1 VTILAT
7 PTINGTEAG
16 QAISDQQTIAP
27 FADVAIADTNIGQT
41 ETLTVT
47 LSAAANGT
55 LTNLGGGAYNSAT
68 GVYTVTG
75 AASAVTAALAGLVFT
90 PTLHQVSVGQAV
102 TTGFTIG
109 DIDTASQSA
118 TDSTT
123 TVVATAIAVPPT
135 ISGTGASQAITDQT
149 TISPFAQFVIADAN
163 IDQTETVTVTLSAA
177 ANGTLTN
184 LGGGMYDAAVGVYSV
199 TGPASQV
206 TATLNALVFTPTQQ
220 QVEPGLA
227 VTTDFTIDDT
237 DTVSQTAS
245 DSTTVVVVVAVAVV
259 PTING
264 TEAGQQI
271 SDQETISPF
280 ASVVIADANLGQID
294 TVTVTMSTAA
304 NGTLTNL
311 GEGAYDAD
319 AGVYSVTGTAL
330 EVTAALNAL
339 TFTPTPYQ
347 VTFGQAVTTGFA
359 ISDADTAAQSATDS
373 TTTIVATATAVPPT
387 INGTGAGQQISDQGK
402 ISPLGNVVIV
412 DSNPGQTETVT
423 VTLSA
428 KSDGTLSNLGG
439 GTYHAATGIYTDI
452 GTATAVTTAL
462 DGLVF
467 TPTFQQV
474 PSGQTV
480 TTEFTIVDTDTA
492 GASATDTTT
501 SVVVTASAPITP
513 PPAPARVTPAPAGL
527 AIFDT
532 TTGRPSSMTGQ
543 AYAGPVSGLTSEF
556 ITATADS
563 LNVSISTPGWFIHTG
578 SGNDAV
584 AVSSGTNVLDGSTG
598 SNFLTG
604 GTGNDTF
611 FIDDRGPTFDIWGTC
626 NNFHSG
632 DGATVWGV
640 TPSDFTLSWVNGQ
653 GAGGY
658 TGLTLH
664 ATAPGKPTASLTL
677 VGYSSADLTNGRL
690 TVSFGA
696 TAATGGVP
704 GSSYMHVQA
713 N

>member
-27 FADVAIADTNIGQT
+27 FAGVAIVDTNIAQT

-47 LSAAANGT
+47 LSTAANGT
-55 LTNLGGGAYNSAT
+55 LTNLGGGAYNTAT

-75 AASAVTAALAGLVFT
+75 AASAVTAALVGLVFT
-90 PTLHQVSVGQAV
+90 PTLHQVPVGQAV
-102 TTGFTIG
+102 TTGFVVG

-135 ISGTGASQAITDQT
+135 ISGTEPSQTITDQT
-149 TISPFAQFVIADAN
+149 TISPFAQLVIADAN

-177 ANGTLTN
+177 ADGTLTN
-184 LGGGMYDAAVGVYSV
+184 LGGGTYNSAAGVYTV
-199 TGPASQV
+199 TGTASQV

-220 QVEPGLA
+220 QVRPGLA
-227 VTTDFTIDDT
+227 VTTGFAIDDT
-237 DTVSQTAS
+237 DTVSQTAA
-245 DSTTVVVVVAVAVV
+245 DSTTAVVVVAVAVV

-280 ASVVIADANLGQID
+280 ASVVIADANLGQTD
-294 TVTVTMSTAA
+294 TVTVTLSTAA

-311 GEGAYDAD
+311 GEGTYDA
-319 AGVYSVTGTAL
+319 ATGVYSVTGTAS

-347 VTFGQAVTTGFA
+347 VAFGQAVTTAFA
-359 ISDADTAAQSATDS
+359 ISDTDTAAQSATDS
-373 TTTIVATATAVPPT
+373 TTTVIATATAVLPT
-387 INGTGAGQQISDQGK
+387 INGTGAGQQISDQGT
-402 ISPLGNVVIV
+402 ISPLANVVIG
-412 DSNPGQTETVT
+412 DPNPGQTETVT

-428 KSDGTLSNLGG
+428 TANGTLANLGG
-439 GTYHAATGIYTDI
+439 GTYNAATGVYTDV

-462 DGLVF
+462 DGLAF
-467 TPTFQQV
+467 TPTLQEV
-474 PSGQTV
+474 APGQTV
-480 TTEFTIVDTDTA
+480 TTGFTINDTDTA
-492 GASATDTTT
+492 GASATDATT
-501 SVVVTASAPITP
+501 SVVATATATAPP
-513 PPAPARVTPAPAGL
+513 PPAGP

-532 TTGRPSSMTGQ
+532 TIGQPSSMTGQ
-543 AYAGPVSGLTSEF
+543 AYSGPVSGLTSQF
-556 ITATADS
+556 ITATTDS
-563 LNVSISTPGWFIHTG
+563 VNVSVSTPGWFIHTG
-578 SGNDAV
+578 SGDDAI
-584 AVSSGTNVLDGSTG
+584 AVSTGTNVLDGSTG

-604 GTGNDTF
+604 GTGDDTF
-611 FIDDRGPTFDIWGTC
+611 FIDDRSPPSDIWGTC
-626 NNFHSG
+626 NDFHSG

-664 ATAPGKPTASLTL
+664 ATAPGAPTASLTL
-677 VGYSSADLTNGRL
+677 VGYSSADLTNGKL

-696 TAATGGVP
+696 TTTTDGVP
-704 GSSYMHVQA
+704 GSSYMHIQA

>member
-27 FADVAIADTNIGQT
+27 FADVAIADTNIEQT

-55 LTNLGGGAYNSAT
+55 LTNLGGGAYNTAT

-75 AASAVTAALAGLVFT
+75 AASAVTAALAGLAFT

-109 DIDTASQSA
+109 DIDTASESA

-123 TVVATAIAVPPT
+123 TVVATAIAVPPI
-135 ISGTGASQAITDQT
+135 ISGTGASLTITDQT
-149 TISPFAQFVIADAN
+149 TISPFAQLVIADAN

-177 ANGTLTN
+177 ANGTLAN
-184 LGGGMYDAAVGVYSV
+184 LGGGTYDAAAGIYTV
-199 TGPASQV
+199 TGTASQV
-206 TATLNALVFTPTQQ
+206 TATLNGLVFTPTQQ

-245 DSTTVVVVVAVAVV
+245 DSTTAVVVVAVAVA
-259 PTING
+259 PTISG
-264 TEAGQQI
+264 TEAGQEI
-271 SDQETISPF
+271 SDQETITPF
-280 ASVVIADANLGQID
+280 ASVVIADANLGQTD
-294 TVTVTMSTAA
+294 TVTVTLSTAA

-311 GEGAYDAD
+311 GEGTYDAA
-319 AGVYSVTGTAL
+319 AGVYSVTGTAS

-347 VTFGQAVTTGFA
+347 VAFGQTVTTGFA
-359 ISDADTAAQSATDS
+359 ISDTDTAAESATDS
-373 TTTIVATATAVPPT
+373 TTTVIATAKAVPPT
-387 INGTGAGQQISDQGK
+387 INGTGAGQQISDPGR
-402 ISPLGNVVIV
+402 ISPLANVVIA
-412 DSNPGQTETVT
+412 DPNPGQTETVT

-428 KSDGTLSNLGG
+428 TANGTLTNLGG
-439 GTYHAATGIYTDI
+439 GAYDVATGVYTDV
-452 GTATAVTTAL
+452 GTSAAVTTAL
-462 DGLVF
+462 DGLEF
-467 TPTFQQV
+467 TPTSQQV
-474 PSGQTV
+474 APGQTV
-480 TTEFTIVDTDTA
+480 TTRFTINDTDTA

-501 SVVVTASAPITP
+501 SVIATAAAPVTPSPAPVTP
-513 PPAPARVTPAPAGL
+513 PPAGL
-527 AIFDT
+527 AVFDT
-532 TTGRPSSMTGQ
+532 TTGQPSSMTGQ
-543 AYAGPVSGLTSEF
+543 AYSGPVSGLTSQF
-556 ITATADS
+556 ITATTDS
-563 LNVSISTPGWFIHTG
+563 LNVSVTTPGWFIHTG
-578 SGNDAV
+578 SGNDAI

-604 GTGNDTF
+604 GTGSDTF
-611 FIDDRGPTFDIWGTC
+611 FIDDRGPTSDIWGTC
-626 NNFHSG
+626 NNFHAG

-640 TPSDFTLSWVNGQ
+640 TPTDFTLTWVNGQ

-696 TAATGGVP
+696 TTATNGVP
-704 GSSYMHVQA
+704 GSFYMHVQA